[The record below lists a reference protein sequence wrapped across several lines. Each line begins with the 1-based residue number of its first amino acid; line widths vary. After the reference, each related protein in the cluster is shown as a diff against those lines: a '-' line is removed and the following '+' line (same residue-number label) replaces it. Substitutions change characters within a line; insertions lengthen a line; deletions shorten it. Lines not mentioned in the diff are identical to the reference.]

1 MEQMTERNMKEKLND
16 QGLSLIELI
25 IAIAIST
32 IILGA
37 AFMFIVRAER
47 AYHMAEYG
55 INLQMEGQ
63 ILMEQIGNWVM
74 ESNRIV
80 VSNDGTVMCLFYI
93 PLDNKEA
100 AEMHYPAGYAPDNK
114 AKCRVVYM
122 PAASSGRKRLYM
134 QTVEDIEDAEAVI
147 ESYLAISDSQQFYES
162 LPDPQDDVYCIGD
175 YVRNFTALAPSGEDS
190 SRLGSVSVTLEM
202 QQADQSYHLTNVFS
216 MRNGMFNQFVVS
228 EEEASSEEA
237 GEESS
242 EDTPE

>member
-1 MEQMTERNMKEKLND
+1 MKEKLND

-25 IAIAIST
+25 IAVSIST

-37 AFMFIVRAER
+37 AFMFITGAQR
-47 AYHMAEYG
+47 AYHTAEYG

-100 AEMHYPAGYAPDNK
+100 AEMDYPAGFERNNT
-114 AKCRVVYM
+114 AKCRIVYLAT
-122 PAASSGRKRLYM
+122 AADTGKKRLYM
-134 QTVEDIEDAEAVI
+134 QNVDSIVNAEEEIQKALAV
-147 ESYLAISDSQQFYES
+147 SDSQQFYQS
-162 LPDPQDDVYCIGD
+162 LTDPEGDEYCIGD
-175 YVRNFTALAPSGEDS
+175 YVRNFTALTPSGEDS
-190 SRLGSVSVTLEM
+190 SRLGSVSITLEM

-216 MRNGMFNQFVVS
+216 MRNGMFNQFVITEDEPSGDAGDGTS
-228 EEEASSEEA
+228 E
-237 GEESS
+237 
-242 EDTPE
+242 